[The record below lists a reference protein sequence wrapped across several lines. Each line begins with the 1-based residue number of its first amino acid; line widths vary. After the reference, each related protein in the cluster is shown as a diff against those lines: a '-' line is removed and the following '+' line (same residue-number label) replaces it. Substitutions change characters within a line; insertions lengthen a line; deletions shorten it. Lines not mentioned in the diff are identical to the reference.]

1 MTKYKLVDGVKVE
14 MSPSEIQEVEN
25 RTKLIEKTEA
35 DVDFQMLR
43 IERNRLLTET
53 DWIVIREREQAGSV
67 HNFEAFMKYRQEL
80 RDIPTKYNKV
90 SLVKWP
96 TKPEIDL
103 G

>member
-1 MTKYKLVDGVKVE
+1 MAKNFKMVDGKLFE
-14 MSPSEIQEVEN
+14 LTNEEEKQLLIKQEN
-25 RTKLIEKTEA
+25 YEKDFS
-35 DVDFQMLR
+35 DVRLR
-43 IERNRLLTET
+43 RNRLLQET

>member
-1 MTKYKLVDGVKVE
+1 MTTYKLLNDGIRIPYTVE
-14 MSPSEIQEVEN
+14 EEKQADIDEKNTLEKMEN
-25 RTKLIEKTEA
+25 
-35 DVDFQMLR
+35 DFTQIR
-43 IERNRLLTET
+43 YQRNILLEET